1 MDVASGFQVMACFLK
16 NGGIAKPSTASK
28 KPWGLPYERAAL
40 RVYSGAKVAL
50 WLMSVSQI
58 KVLDFRVLFRSE
70 ICDVKKRHH
79 GHEK

>member
-1 MDVASGFQVMACFLK
+1 MVGLQVPGDGLFYQK
-16 NGGIAKPSTASK
+16 NGELLNHLRLQKNHGDFLMKEQPCEYTAG
-28 KPWGLPYERAAL
+28 P
-40 RVYSGAKVAL
+40 VAV

-70 ICDVKKRHH
+70 ICNVKKRHC